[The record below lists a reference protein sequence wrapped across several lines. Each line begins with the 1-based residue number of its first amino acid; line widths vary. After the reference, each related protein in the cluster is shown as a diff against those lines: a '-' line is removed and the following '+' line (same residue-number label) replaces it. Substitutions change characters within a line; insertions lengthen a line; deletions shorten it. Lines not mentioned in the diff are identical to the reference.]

1 MLAASEGPEAA
12 EQQKI
17 LRCRRLGLTQAVRGL
32 DHRVR
37 GSVAV
42 VVQRDVGAIRAK
54 TVSLLHDVERAPLI
68 QQHIGDHEGLETSAE
83 PRRCAAHA
91 LGHSADLA
99 VASAQQ
105 RDDPVRFTQFVGA
118 QNHDFVTVGGHP
130 SIIPASSD
138 NGRVNEP
145 LFVIPLWADL
155 SAVALG
161 GLQGALFAS
170 GFRGQ
175 RRLDLLG
182 VAIIG
187 IVMGMGG
194 GLIRD
199 LLLNVTLTTLQSNW
213 YLITA
218 VAAALLGML
227 LATILERVSWL
238 IVGLDALVIGL
249 FGAFGTSK
257 ALYLGLPEVPAIF
270 VGVAAA
276 VGGGILRDVL
286 MGLPVAIMHV
296 GSLYAVAA
304 GAGCVV
310 LTVSFS
316 LGAPLTA
323 AAIIAVAVTTVI
335 RLLAVV
341 FDISLPEQR
350 ALYRRKVAVETSAI
364 TVVGGTRAADNGDAG
379 ATG

>member
-1 MLAASEGPEAA
+1 
-12 EQQKI
+12 
-17 LRCRRLGLTQAVRGL
+17 
-32 DHRVR
+32 
-37 GSVAV
+37 
-42 VVQRDVGAIRAK
+42 
-54 TVSLLHDVERAPLI
+54 
-68 QQHIGDHEGLETSAE
+68 
-83 PRRCAAHA
+83 
-91 LGHSADLA
+91 
-99 VASAQQ
+99 
-105 RDDPVRFTQFVGA
+105 
-118 QNHDFVTVGGHP
+118 
-130 SIIPASSD
+130 
-138 NGRVNEP
+138 
-145 LFVIPLWADL
+145 
-155 SAVALG
+155 
-161 GLQGALFAS
+161 
-170 GFRGQ
+170 
-175 RRLDLLG
+175 
-182 VAIIG
+182 
-187 IVMGMGG
+187 
-194 GLIRD
+194 
-199 LLLNVTLTTLQSNW
+199 
-213 YLITA
+213 
-218 VAAALLGML
+218 ML

-316 LGAPLTA
+316 FGAPLTA

-364 TVVGGTRAADNGDAG
+364 TVVAPLATDNGDAG